1 MRVQVV
7 RRGGAL
13 AGALV
18 LLMAGV
24 AAADTVD
31 ADADL
36 LLPGRQSTFD
46 LGNVAPGAVVQIDVD
61 FALVCGGTS
70 HAVPGTTLTVNL
82 ASQTV
87 PEDGDV
93 SATDTTI
100 GPVPETWPAD
110 GTWCPDTGTP
120 WLAANAASV
129 VTVTAPTVVGNGY
142 EYALQFGRSSDTG
155 LTNMTFVEVTLN
167 VVAGSGGDPDP
178 GTDPEDPGTDPVAW
192 TAAWASPLGS
202 GSPALVAN
210 QGRVVPL
217 KVSIT
222 DGDAVLAPPA
232 DAPTL
237 RLERLTACGGSV
249 SATSDAGAL
258 RWDDGRWA
266 FRLDTSG
273 LDLGCWRLSVVV
285 DEKAFGAVELQ
296 MVGGGSGTAS
306 SVRGGR

>member
-24 AAADTVD
+24 AAADTVN
-31 ADADL
+31 ADADVL
-36 LLPGRQSTFD
+36 TTGRQSTIH

-70 HAVPGTTLTVNL
+70 HVAPGTTLTVSL

-87 PEDGDV
+87 PGDGDV

-100 GPVPETWPAD
+100 GPVPGTWPID
-110 GTWCPDTGTP
+110 GAWCPDTGTP
-120 WLAANAASV
+120 SLAASAPSV

-142 EYALQFGRSSDTG
+142 EYALLFGRSSDTG
-155 LTNMTFVEVTLN
+155 LTNMTFVDVTLN
-167 VVAGSGGDPDP
+167 VVAGSGDPDP

-258 RWDDGRWA
+258 RWDDGRWV

-273 LDLGCWRLSVVV
+273 LDVGCWRLSVVV
-285 DEKAFGAVELQ
+285 DEEAFGAVELQ
-296 MVGGGSGTAS
+296 VVGAGSGTTVS
-306 SVRGGR
+306 MRGGR